1 MVASFE
7 HQIQSKCYDGNIFV
21 SIEGIEL
28 NDFIDTKHTLPLSAT
43 QSCTHHAVF
52 HSFFCE

>member
-1 MVASFE
+1 M
-7 HQIQSKCYDGNIFV
+7 

-28 NDFIDTKHTLPLSAT
+28 NRFGDPKHTLPLSTT

-52 HSFFCE
+52 HSFFVMTEKRMLPPQLQIEKNH